1 MFLQSY
7 LYSCVYLF
15 HCCLLVNV
23 LDTLSS
29 LLFLSLTYHMIF
41 FSSISKEGKVVVTRV
56 SKLLLCIYS
65 GSNVEFGMLK
75 AKVLQF
81 IHTTLTRKTTSPH
94 PLMFSLP
101 TVCITYTSSHSLFS
115 LLFTGEN
122 FEILFRRSSVAST
135 GINKAEQQGYA
146 SPHLIPFCL
155 PVFSFCFH
163 SLFLRVPACPVVLC
177 VLAYPFIPLI
187 TSFPF
192 CPVSLHH
199 SCKYSKC
206 S

>member
-1 MFLQSY
+1 MFKVDGALLASSSIDDPVTANNTAVTIAAIVSNIWSSFEEGDLEYQ
-7 LYSCVYLF
+7 LF
-15 HCCLLVNV
+15 DCDVCSFNLTSTHVSICFNCCLLVNV

-29 LLFLSLTYHMIF
+29 LLFLSLTYYMIF

-115 LLFTGEN
+115 LLFTGEK
-122 FEILFRRSSVAST
+122 L
-135 GINKAEQQGYA
+135 
-146 SPHLIPFCL
+146 
-155 PVFSFCFH
+155 
-163 SLFLRVPACPVVLC
+163 
-177 VLAYPFIPLI
+177 
-187 TSFPF
+187 
-192 CPVSLHH
+192 
-199 SCKYSKC
+199 
-206 S
+206 